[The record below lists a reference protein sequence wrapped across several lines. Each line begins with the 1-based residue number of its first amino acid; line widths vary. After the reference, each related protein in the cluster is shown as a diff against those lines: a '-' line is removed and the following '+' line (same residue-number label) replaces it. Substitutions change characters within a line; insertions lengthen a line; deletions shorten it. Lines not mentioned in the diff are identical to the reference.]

1 MSKTE
6 NRIKKRRKNK
16 AVDKLK
22 PYAMVAPAMIF
33 LLAFTFAPTIY
44 LVYLSFF
51 DYNLISKKKFIG
63 LENYERLFKVE
74 TTFWVALKNTFAYTI
89 GLLIL
94 LIVFSL
100 LLAIWLEKS
109 SVLNAIAQRLMFLPH
124 LCATLTVAAVFQ
136 WLMDDKGLLN
146 AVLNFFNL
154 PGLRWLNSS
163 ATAMMSVVIISF
175 WKSLGY
181 YTLIMLSSLKSIP
194 AEINEAAALDN
205 AHPVRK
211 FFKITLPLVSP
222 QLFFI
227 LITIT
232 MGSFKVFDTIR
243 LLTAGGPGESTN
255 TIIYWIYCKAFD
267 GTLKVGLAATA
278 GVVAMLI
285 MGLLTVLYFKSLS
298 KKVHYQ

>member
-1 MSKTE
+1 MLKTDSK
-6 NRIKKRRKNK
+6 IKKRRRNK
-16 AVDKLK
+16 TSDKIK
-22 PYAMVAPAMIF
+22 PYVMVAPAMIF
-33 LLAFTFAPTIY
+33 LIAFTFLPTLY

-51 DYNLISKKKFIG
+51 DYNLISKMKYVG
-63 LENYERLFKVE
+63 LDNYKRLFTVE
-74 TTFWVALKNTFAYTI
+74 TTFWVALKNTFTYTI
-89 GLLIL
+89 GLLVL

-109 SVLNAIAQRLMFLPH
+109 SILNSIAQRLMFLPH

-163 ATAMMSVVIISF
+163 STAMMSVIIISF

-194 AEINEAAALDN
+194 AEIGEAAALDN
-205 AHPVRK
+205 AHPIRK
-211 FFKITLPLVSP
+211 FFRITLPMVSP

-285 MGLLTVLYFKSLS
+285 MGLLTVLYFKSLN